1 MDDLYKLRDYGK
13 HIVVSFY
20 TPTLMNPTE
29 VERVRGDLLRL
40 VDEGLRKH
48 LVLDF
53 HRVQFFS
60 SQVIGMLLT
69 LHRKLTGPSAAGT
82 FSLCGVGPQLLEL
95 LKISRLDKVLSIKT
109 SRKEAVGA

>member
-20 TPTLMNPTE
+20 TPTLMNATE
-29 VERVRGDLLRL
+29 VERVRGDLIRF
-40 VDEGLRKH
+40 VDEEKRKH

-53 HRVQFFS
+53 TRVQFFS
-60 SQVIGMLLT
+60 SQVIGILLT
-69 LHRKLTGPSAAGT
+69 LHKKLTAPAAGGT

-95 LKISRLDKVLSIKT
+95 LKISRLDKVLSIKA

>member
-20 TPTLMNPTE
+20 TPTLMNATE

-40 VDEGLRKH
+40 VDEEKRKH

-53 HRVQFFS
+53 HRVQYFS

-69 LHRKLTGPSAAGT
+69 LHKRLTAPAVGGSFT
-82 FSLCGVGPQLLEL
+82 LCGVNTQFLDL
-95 LKISRLDKVLSIKT
+95 LKVSRLDRILSIKA
-109 SRKEAVGA
+109 SRKEAVSA

>member
-13 HIVVSFY
+13 HIVVSFH
-20 TPTLMNPTE
+20 TPTLMNATE

-40 VDEGLRKH
+40 VDEEMRKH

-69 LHRKLTGPSAAGT
+69 LHRKLTAPAAGGT
-82 FSLCGVGPQLLEL
+82 FTLCGVGPQLLEL
-95 LKISRLDKVLSIKT
+95 LKISRLDKVLAIKA
-109 SRKEAVGA
+109 SRKEAVTT